1 MNVLTNDVFRSEQS
15 KMRAN
20 LQEIR
25 DALMGKEKGVI
36 YGFHVDSSESD
47 TSATVTYLED
57 AVGMTPA
64 KMDFTSK
71 RFKWGSWR
79 NAFFIPRPCMLKYDG
94 TVDYY
99 LDPDNYDLKES
110 GEPSDVANE
119 AYAGNAMIEWG
130 QNGKKIW
137 YKIVPDAGDD
147 TSASVYIADHQVDED
162 YLAWS
167 FINNQGEMVDHFY
180 TPAFNGTIDSAG
192 RLRSISG
199 KTYASFCKNKNAQQ
213 EITAAELNNPGSDK
227 LWYTEVHADVTLIN
241 LLLILMAKSIDGQAS
256 YGTGRCGQ
264 ASNESNM
271 LSTGTMNTKGLFY
284 GASGNAE
291 GVKVFGMENPWGN
304 QWRRYAGHMLVNHVH
319 KIKMTRG
326 RQDGTTADDYNITGD
341 GYLVGATALSANG
354 YIKCMSFDANT
365 FVTKVVDGGS
375 SSTFWA
381 DYFWQS
387 GDTRYALRGGACGYS
402 VGYVGPFCVALDD
415 TPSSADWGVG
425 AALSCKPLSREG
437 K

>member
-1 MNVLTNDVFRSEQS
+1 MNVLTNDVFKSEQS

-25 DALMGKEKGVI
+25 DALMGKEKGVV

-47 TSATVTYLED
+47 PSARVTYLED

-64 KMDFTSK
+64 KMDFTSGK
-71 RFKWGSWR
+71 FKWGSWR
-79 NAFFIPRPCMLKYDG
+79 NAFFLPKPCMLKFDG

-110 GEPSDVANE
+110 GEASDVAND
-119 AYAGNAMIEWG
+119 AYEGNAMMEWG

-137 YKIVPDAGDD
+137 YKVVPDSDDD

-162 YLAWS
+162 YRAWS
-167 FINNQGEMVDHFY
+167 FINNQGELVDHFY
-180 TPAFNGTIDSAG
+180 TPIYNGSIDSAG

-213 EITAAELNNPGSDK
+213 EITAAELNNPSGVK
-227 LWYTEVHADVTLIN
+227 LWYTEVMADVTLIDF
-241 LLLILMAKSIDGQAS
+241 LLILMGKSTDGQTV

-271 LSTGTMNTKGLFY
+271 LTTGTMNSKGVFY
-284 GASGNAE
+284 GASGNTE
-291 GVKVFGMENPWGN
+291 GVKVFGMEHWWGN
-304 QWRRYAGHMLVNHVH
+304 QWRRYAGHMLVERVH

-326 RQDGTTADDYNITGD
+326 RQDGSTADDYNITGE
-341 GYLVGATALSANG
+341 GYLTGVTSPSTDGFVSG
-354 YIKCMSFDANT
+354 MSFGNDT
-365 FVTKVVDGGS
+365 ICTKSVDGGS
-375 SSTFWA
+375 SSTHWC
-381 DYFWQS
+381 DHFWQNT
-387 GDTRYALRGGACGYS
+387 GTRCAFRGGPCYYGAG
-402 VGYVGPFCVALDD
+402 GVGPFAVAL
-415 TPSSADWGVG
+415 TYAPSSPSWHVG

-437 K
+437 